1 MTEPGEV
8 ESQTGVG
15 LLVLREVDSESL
27 AVSGS
32 VLDPAFNLVMDV
44 VREGDMCD
52 VALGPQDI
60 DCVSQVSWGRGSNS
74 REGRKSS
81 QCTDC

>member
-15 LLVLREVDSESL
+15 LHVLREVDSESL

-52 VALGPQDI
+52 GALSLRTLT
-60 DCVSQVSWGRGSNS
+60 V
-74 REGRKSS
+74 
-81 QCTDC
+81 

>member
-15 LLVLREVDSESL
+15 LHVLREVDSESL

-32 VLDPAFNLVMDV
+32 VLDPALNLIMDV

-52 VALGPQDI
+52 GALSPQNL
-60 DCVSQVSWGRGSNS
+60 DCVSQVSWGG
-74 REGRKSS
+74 GVV
-81 QCTDC
+81 TLGG